1 MFRVRVRTSVFLMIF
16 LMASSSLLA
25 APVCE
30 DGPGR
35 LCLLGRFAVEVAWL
49 DRDGRERPAAARS
62 DGTAGET
69 GLFSLNQEERV
80 DLGVRMVD
88 GRAVNGSFWLI
99 ASGLGG
105 LDAMDAT
112 LAVSD
117 LETGRTR
124 RFLLPRGE
132 PVDLTELEAFSASA
146 AVVQVTLDASLA
158 KTQAIGPPGGSIQ
171 LTDAQGT
178 RFVVAFPAQALPA
191 VTDITVTPVAAIS
204 GLPFSGGLK
213 AAVRIEPEGLIP
225 AKTVRLTIT
234 PASAVP
240 PAQQLT
246 FSFRGVQ
253 GEVFLAP
260 PLAGAPIVIPLH
272 RLGGFGLGAGTAADL
287 AAQLPR
293 LPTREEDR
301 LSQRLAGLIL
311 PLRRAGKVTPPAAVA
326 QILQQEFT
334 TRIKPRLA
342 DVKKG
347 NLERNYAQM
356 RNWSNSAKDS
366 GLAKADTV
374 KADTVAT
381 LEAQLEA
388 AEIAAARAQFNRDF
402 GVCIAKRDPNAMRR
416 VFLGYYDLQHLHAP
430 LTQGDVDKLLRCAHF
445 ELHWDTEIL
454 FTDQFSQG
462 VFQQH
467 DSMETTLQLSYSL
480 ARNVFFSGNR
490 QPVIQFPKLSFPAVP
505 CFASLASEPAP
516 IAFSVDELHISTLNW
531 YDENLSPQRLE
542 VALAYS
548 IAPSLVFTH
557 WKVSC
562 DGVTDDSDVMT
573 SWTALYALAHDVIFK
588 ETLRPP
594 SGAGAPMYAEKEYH
608 RTVEEI
614 TEITSFDLFF
624 KPQ

>member
-1 MFRVRVRTSVFLMIF
+1 MIF

-25 APVCE
+25 APACE

-35 LCLLGRFAVEVAWL
+35 LCLLGRFAVEVSWL
-49 DRDGRERPAAARS
+49 DRDGRERTAVARP

-69 GLFSLNQEERV
+69 GLFSLNAEERV

-88 GRAVNGSFWLI
+88 GRTVNGSFWLI

-105 LDAMDAT
+105 TDAT

-117 LETGRTR
+117 LENGRTR

-132 PVDLTELEAFSASA
+132 QNLTELEAFSASA
-146 AVVQVTLDASLA
+146 AVAQVTLDASLA
-158 KTQAIGPPGGSIQ
+158 KTQAIGPLGGSIQ

-178 RFVVAFPAQALPA
+178 RFVVAFPAQALAA

-253 GEVFLAP
+253 GELFLAP
-260 PLAGAPIVIPLH
+260 PLAGTAIVVPLH

-342 DVKKG
+342 DAKKG

-356 RNWSNSAKDS
+356 RNWSNSAKDWA
-366 GLAKADTV
+366 LA

-416 VFLGYYDLQHLHAP
+416 VFLGYYDLQFLHAP

-454 FTDQFSQG
+454 FSDQFSEG

-467 DSMETTLQLSYSL
+467 DSVETTLQLSYSL

-516 IAFSVDELHISTLNW
+516 IAFTVEELRISTLNW
-531 YDENLSPQRLE
+531 YDENLSPLRPE

-548 IAPSLVFTH
+548 IVPSLVFTH

-562 DGVTDDSDVMT
+562 DGVTDDTDVMT
-573 SWTALYALAHDVIFK
+573 SWTALYCLAHDCIFK

-594 SGAGAPMYAEKEYH
+594 SGAGATTYAEKEYH
-608 RTVEEI
+608 RTVDAT

-624 KPQ
+624 KPR

>member
-1 MFRVRVRTSVFLMIF
+1 
-16 LMASSSLLA
+16 
-25 APVCE
+25 
-30 DGPGR
+30 
-35 LCLLGRFAVEVAWL
+35 
-49 DRDGRERPAAARS
+49 
-62 DGTAGET
+62 
-69 GLFSLNQEERV
+69 
-80 DLGVRMVD
+80 MVD

-105 LDAMDAT
+105 LDAMDAMDAT

-124 RFLLPRGE
+124 RFLLRGGE
-132 PVDLTELEAFSASA
+132 PIDLTELEAFSASA

-158 KTQAIGPPGGSIQ
+158 KTQAIGPLGGSIQ

-191 VTDITVTPVAAIS
+191 MTDITVTPVAAIS

-246 FSFRGVQ
+246 FSFRGLQ
-253 GEVFLAP
+253 GELFLAP
-260 PLAGAPIVIPLH
+260 PLAGAAIVVPMH

-287 AAQLPR
+287 TAQLLR

-311 PLRRAGKVTPPAAVA
+311 PLRRAGKVTPPAAVS

-374 KADTVAT
+374 GS

-402 GVCIAKRDPNAMRR
+402 GVCIAKRDPDAMRR
-416 VFLGYYDLQHLHAP
+416 VFLGYYDLQYLHAP

-445 ELHWDTEIL
+445 ELHWETEIL
-454 FTDQFSQG
+454 FTDQFSEG

-467 DSMETTLQLSYSL
+467 DSMETTLPLSYSL

-490 QPVIQFPKLSFPAVP
+490 QPVSQFPKLSFPAVP

-516 IAFSVDELHISTLNW
+516 VVFTVEELHISTLNW
-531 YDENLSPQRLE
+531 YDDNLSPLRLE
-542 VALAYS
+542 AALAYS

-562 DGVTDDSDVMT
+562 GGADDTDVIT
-573 SWTALYALAHDVIFK
+573 SWTALYTLAHDGIFK

-594 SGAGAPMYAEKEYH
+594 SGAGATTYAEKEYH

>member
-1 MFRVRVRTSVFLMIF
+1 GSSDCTEESYADKKSSPNARSPGERCGDEPAPSHFFGAKRRQPETTGGSMPRYRVRTSVFLMIF
-16 LMASSSLLA
+16 LPLFLMTSSALLA
-25 APVCE
+25 TPAPAPACE

-35 LCLLGRFAVEVAWL
+35 LCLLGRFAVEATWL

-62 DGTAGET
+62 DGMAGET

-88 GRAVNGSFWLI
+88 GRAVNGSFWLM
-99 ASGLGG
+99 ASGLG
-105 LDAMDAT
+105 ATDAT

-124 RFLLPRGE
+124 RFLLRGGE
-132 PVDLTELEAFSASA
+132 PVDLAELEAFSASA

-158 KTQAIGPPGGSIQ
+158 KTQAIGPLGGSIQ

-178 RFVVAFPAQALPA
+178 RFAVAFPAQALPA

-225 AKTVRLTIT
+225 DKTVRLTIT
-234 PASAVP
+234 PASPVP
-240 PAQQLT
+240 PAQQLM
-246 FSFRGVQ
+246 FSFRGLQ
-253 GEVFLAP
+253 GELFLAP
-260 PLAGAPIVIPLH
+260 PLAGAAIVVPMH

-287 AAQLPR
+287 TAQLLR

-301 LSQRLAGLIL
+301 LSQRLAGLSL

-366 GLAKADTV
+366 GLS
-374 KADTVAT
+374 KADTVAI

-445 ELHWDTEIL
+445 ELHWSSEIL
-454 FTDQFSQG
+454 FTDQFSEG

-490 QPVIQFPKLSFPAVP
+490 QPVTQFPKLSFPAVP

-516 IAFSVDELHISTLNW
+516 VAFSVDELHISTLNW
-531 YDENLSPQRLE
+531 YDDDLSPQRLE
-542 VALAYS
+542 AALAYS

-557 WKVSC
+557 WKVFC
-562 DGVTDDSDVMT
+562 GGATDGSD
-573 SWTALYALAHDVIFK
+573 
-588 ETLRPP
+588 
-594 SGAGAPMYAEKEYH
+594 
-608 RTVEEI
+608 
-614 TEITSFDLFF
+614 
-624 KPQ
+624 

>member
-1 MFRVRVRTSVFLMIF
+1 MFRGRARTSVFLMILLPLF
-16 LMASSSLLA
+16 LMASSALLA
-25 APVCE
+25 MPAPAAACE

-35 LCLLGRFAVEVAWL
+35 LCLLGRFAVEASWL
-49 DRDGRERPAAARS
+49 DRDGRERPAAARP

-69 GLFSLNQEERV
+69 GLFSLNEEERV

-105 LDAMDAT
+105 TDAT

-117 LETGRTR
+117 RETGRTR
-124 RFLLPRGE
+124 RFLLRAGE
-132 PVDLTELEAFSASA
+132 PVNLTELEAFSATA
-146 AVVQVTLDASLA
+146 AVVQVTLDTSLT
-158 KTQAIGPPGGSIQ
+158 KTQAIGPLGGSIQ

-178 RFVVAFPAQALPA
+178 RFMVAFPAQALPT

-225 AKTVRLTIT
+225 ARTVRLTIT
-234 PASAVP
+234 PASPVP

-246 FSFRGVQ
+246 FSFRGLH
-253 GEVFLAP
+253 GELFLAP
-260 PLAGAPIVIPLH
+260 PLAGAPIVVPVH

-287 AAQLPR
+287 AAQLLR

-311 PLRRAGKVTPPAAVA
+311 PLRRSGKVTPPAAVA

-374 KADTVAT
+374 AS

-416 VFLGYYDLQHLHAP
+416 VFLDYYDLQYLHAP

-454 FTDQFSQG
+454 FSDQFSQG
-462 VFQQH
+462 IFQQH
-467 DSMETTLQLSYSL
+467 DSVETTLQLSYSL

-516 IAFSVDELHISTLNW
+516 IAFTVEELHISTLSW
-531 YDENLSPQRLE
+531 YDDDLSPLRPE
-542 VALAYS
+542 VALTYS

-557 WKVSC
+557 WKVAC
-562 DGVTDDSDVMT
+562 DGVTDDTDVMT
-573 SWTALYALAHDVIFK
+573 SWTALYCLAHDCIFK

-594 SGAGAPMYAEKEYH
+594 SSSGATTYAEKEYH